1 MTRYLKVGDSC
12 KVCSTPRVDI
22 SHQTLLEILEL
33 SPSIKSIPQSVLA
46 KGKDFYAICP
56 CCDAYALGI
65 ELTTGFPFTEAD
77 GNITNIQ
84 ELTSRSDL
92 AW

>member
-1 MTRYLKVGDSC
+1 MKRYLKVGDSC
-12 KVCSTPRVDI
+12 KECGTPRVDI

-33 SPSIKSIPQSVLA
+33 RPSIKSIPESVLA

-56 CCDAYALGI
+56 NCDAYALGM

-77 GNITNIQ
+77 GSITNIQ
-84 ELTSRSDL
+84 ELTSRSDFG
-92 AW
+92 W

>member
-1 MTRYLKVGDSC
+1 MKRYLKVGDSC

-33 SPSIKSIPQSVLA
+33 RPSIKSIQESVLA

-56 CCDAYALGI
+56 SCDAYALGM

-84 ELTSRSDL
+84 EITSRSDL
-92 AW
+92 GW

>member
-1 MTRYLKVGDSC
+1 MKQYLKVGDSC

-56 CCDAYALGI
+56 CCDSYALGI
-65 ELTTGFPFTEAD
+65 ELITGFPFTEAD

-84 ELTSRSDL
+84 ELTSRSDFG
-92 AW
+92 W

>member
-1 MTRYLKVGDSC
+1 MKRYLKVGDSC
-12 KVCSTPRVDI
+12 KKCSTPRVEI

-33 SPSIKSIPQSVLA
+33 RPSIKSIPGSVLA

-56 CCDAYALGI
+56 RCDAYALGM
-65 ELTTGFPFTEAD
+65 ELIIGFPVTEAD

-84 ELTSRSDL
+84 ELTSR
-92 AW
+92 AEWRW